1 MKLDIEILHV
11 PEDSGR
17 YIANVDMFVLF
28 FLFFFVFFCTDYK
41 VSLVLGPSISAGI
54 VK

>member
-1 MKLDIEILHV
+1 MKLDNEILHV
-11 PEDSGR
+11 PEDSGS
-17 YIANVDMFVLF
+17 YIANVYMWVFV
-28 FLFFFVFFCTDYK
+28 VFFCTDYK